1 MDIKQGGNM
10 KKILYENYIG
20 PYHYYIEYKSG
31 IFNVKSNFSGMD
43 TSDYEIEF
51 SGSYDKCKQYID
63 NLWIECNS
71 EF

>member
-1 MDIKQGGNM
+1 M

-20 PYHYYIEYKSG
+20 PYHYYVEYRNG
-31 IFNVKSNFSGMD
+31 TFNVKSNFSGMNTD
-43 TSDYEIEF
+43 DYEIEF

-63 NLWIECNS
+63 NLWIEYNS